1 MTGAN
6 ERPRSSR
13 RIFIELMVVEFWFP
27 ENANSEKNVVVCLPG
42 QHLQAAV
49 LGAFQPHRQ
58 PSCRYRAGSDVR
70 VASPVRPRLFV
81 RQGPGPP
88 SPCTHAGIT
97 VILWL

>member
-49 LGAFQPHRQ
+49 LGACPTSSAAELQVP
-58 PSCRYRAGSDVR
+58 CR
-70 VASPVRPRLFV
+70 
-81 RQGPGPP
+81 
-88 SPCTHAGIT
+88 
-97 VILWL
+97 